1 MARLLKQ
8 EIQYKTRKLVFT
20 KNKAQKHCFVIQEI
34 DDDLKKDVLFAL
46 SFHSV
51 IINLREDLKWGA
63 IEAAKKIDYFRMMKV
78 TEKIF
83 EIKQFLKNCSH
94 KEAEF

>member
-1 MARLLKQ
+1 MRRLLKQ
-8 EIQYKTRKLVFT
+8 EIEYKTRRLVFT
-20 KNKAQKHCFVIQEI
+20 QNRAQKHCFVIQQI
-34 DDDLKKDVLFAL
+34 DDQLKKDVLFAL

-63 IEAAKKIDYFRMMKV
+63 IEAGKKIDYFRMMKV

-83 EIKQFLKNCSH
+83 QIK
-94 KEAEF
+94 